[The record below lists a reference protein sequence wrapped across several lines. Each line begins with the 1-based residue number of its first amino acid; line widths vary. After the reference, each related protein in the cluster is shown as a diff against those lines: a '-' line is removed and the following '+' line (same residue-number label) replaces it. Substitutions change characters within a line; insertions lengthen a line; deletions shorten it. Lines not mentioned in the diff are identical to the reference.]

1 MAATAAHELT
11 MQQQQQQ
18 ADLIARFYKEL
29 NIVPGPNAGRM
40 LHVYYHHSS
49 YLPNSALAMKDASR
63 KMKGSATDYR
73 DEVQPQTIRI
83 TLSLAT
89 HKSLPRADVET
100 ALISHFDTAK
110 PQAMCLFTIPTSK
123 KLGSEFD
130 HLLSDISGISSR
142 VIPADPTKG
151 CIHAVHTYDIHF
163 RNGEAFTRASTLP
176 PFKFR
181 GLTTVMTLP
190 HSPID
195 RLVEIRLHCQA
206 DGTDPDYWLNG
217 MRVALHKSAEAYNK
231 TWGTKIATPE
241 ILHFQRNLEVVAGT
255 PDKLVF
261 KGDYW
266 CYVQLPEEAMTD
278 VDFNTFLP
286 VHLTTKNGA
295 VVALNND
302 LQVGFCGYCRRP
314 GHVRS
319 ACPIFQAKTQ
329 RQVVGLNRAAAS
341 NPKANDG
348 WAMATHGKKHRLD
361 DNRSPAT
368 GPNVVTL
375 SNAFAGLEDES
386 LEEEDK
392 EEEAGDELEQRDGD
406 RVRAEKEDN
415 GEDEEAAEAMEVEQG
430 LVSGSSPAPSRE
442 PKATNSNSNGLGV
455 ALSTPSSSHSG
466 SSDLTSGT
474 RAEESITTG
483 ALRAMLEKA
492 GVLQRPRCYPHPGA
506 LPPKYQFVNYYA
518 PARPMERMAHFST
531 FSLNREPDTT
541 IRIIAGDLNDCP
553 NLAVDR
559 KSVSPGP
566 RPASHATHWRTLI
579 GRIPYSVIDTI
590 RYLHPHVRQFSWPH
604 RQKGVIKSWSR
615 IDHILLSEQHAH
627 LLVSGTTFVDAP
639 LSDHRPV
646 SVTIACPSDES
657 STAVPSLPETS
668 SQLFRV
674 NTRVYADEAFAARI
688 PFIIDASRSD
698 HARHLNRQFLTM
710 KAALERRTHELEALP
725 VLDDQKQAEW
735 QDSVSM
741 NKRLILERARQL
753 RIRPHIPELSS
764 EEPLSHTVYARL
776 AGRRTTIKIDA
787 LRLADESISTDL
799 VKCLEHIQTH
809 FQSHHTPD
817 DRDVAQVEDARSTLL
832 HPVQSA

>member
-18 ADLIARFYKEL
+18 ADLIGRFYKEL

-110 PQAMCLFTIPTSK
+110 PQAMCLFTIPISN

-130 HLLSDISGISSR
+130 HLLSDISGISPR

-151 CIHAVHTYDIHF
+151 RIHAVHTYDIHF

-181 GLTTVMTLP
+181 GLPTVMTLS

-217 MRVALHKSAEAYNK
+217 MRVALHKSSVAYNK

-348 WAMATHGKKHRLD
+348 
-361 DNRSPAT
+361 PAT

-415 GEDEEAAEAMEVEQG
+415 SEDKEAAEAMEVEQG

-442 PKATNSNSNGLGV
+442 PKATKSNSNGLGV

-466 SSDLTSGT
+466 SSDLTSGSSST
-474 RAEESITTG
+474 SLLAATPPTSP
-483 ALRAMLEKA
+483 
-492 GVLQRPRCYPHPGA
+492 RPRRA
-506 LPPKYQFVNYYA
+506 A
-518 PARPMERMAHFST
+518 PYERPMTRPLKGMV
-531 FSLNREPDTT
+531 
-541 IRIIAGDLNDCP
+541 
-553 NLAVDR
+553 LAPSPLSSG
-559 KSVSPGP
+559 SVS
-566 RPASHATHWRTLI
+566 LM
-579 GRIPYSVIDTI
+579 DT
-590 RYLHPHVRQFSWPH
+590 
-604 RQKGVIKSWSR
+604 
-615 IDHILLSEQHAH
+615 
-627 LLVSGTTFVDAP
+627 
-639 LSDHRPV
+639 
-646 SVTIACPSDES
+646 
-657 STAVPSLPETS
+657 
-668 SQLFRV
+668 
-674 NTRVYADEAFAARI
+674 N
-688 PFIIDASRSD
+688 
-698 HARHLNRQFLTM
+698 
-710 KAALERRTHELEALP
+710 
-725 VLDDQKQAEW
+725 
-735 QDSVSM
+735 
-741 NKRLILERARQL
+741 
-753 RIRPHIPELSS
+753 
-764 EEPLSHTVYARL
+764 
-776 AGRRTTIKIDA
+776 
-787 LRLADESISTDL
+787 
-799 VKCLEHIQTH
+799 
-809 FQSHHTPD
+809 
-817 DRDVAQVEDARSTLL
+817 
-832 HPVQSA
+832 

>member
-29 NIVPGPNAGRM
+29 NIVPRPNAGRM

-130 HLLSDISGISSR
+130 HLLSDISGISPR

-151 CIHAVHTYDIHF
+151 RIHAVHTYDIHF

-181 GLTTVMTLP
+181 GLPTVMTLL

-206 DGTDPDYWLNG
+206 DRTDPDYWLNG

-241 ILHFQRNLEVVAGT
+241 ILHFQRNLEVVVGT

-261 KGDYW
+261 KGNYW

-319 ACPIFQAKTQ
+319 ACPIFQAKTH
-329 RQVVGLNRAAAS
+329 RQVVGLNRAAPS
-341 NPKANDG
+341 NSKENDG

-392 EEEAGDELEQRDGD
+392 EEEAGDELKQRDGD
-406 RVRAEKEDN
+406 RVRAEKEGN

-466 SSDLTSGT
+466 SSDLTSGSSST
-474 RAEESITTG
+474 SLLAATPPTSP
-483 ALRAMLEKA
+483 
-492 GVLQRPRCYPHPGA
+492 RPRRA
-506 LPPKYQFVNYYA
+506 A
-518 PARPMERMAHFST
+518 PYERPMTRPLKGMV
-531 FSLNREPDTT
+531 
-541 IRIIAGDLNDCP
+541 
-553 NLAVDR
+553 LAP
-559 KSVSPGP
+559 S
-566 RPASHATHWRTLI
+566 
-579 GRIPYSVIDTI
+579 
-590 RYLHPHVRQFSWPH
+590 
-604 RQKGVIKSWSR
+604 
-615 IDHILLSEQHAH
+615 
-627 LLVSGTTFVDAP
+627 P
-639 LSDHRPV
+639 LS
-646 SVTIACPSDES
+646 SVT
-657 STAVPSLPETS
+657 VSLMDT
-668 SQLFRV
+668 
-674 NTRVYADEAFAARI
+674 N
-688 PFIIDASRSD
+688 
-698 HARHLNRQFLTM
+698 
-710 KAALERRTHELEALP
+710 
-725 VLDDQKQAEW
+725 
-735 QDSVSM
+735 
-741 NKRLILERARQL
+741 
-753 RIRPHIPELSS
+753 
-764 EEPLSHTVYARL
+764 
-776 AGRRTTIKIDA
+776 
-787 LRLADESISTDL
+787 
-799 VKCLEHIQTH
+799 
-809 FQSHHTPD
+809 
-817 DRDVAQVEDARSTLL
+817 
-832 HPVQSA
+832 

>member
-73 DEVQPQTIRI
+73 DQVQPQTIRI

-110 PQAMCLFTIPTSK
+110 PQAMCFFTIPISN

-130 HLLSDISGISSR
+130 HLLSDISGISPR

-151 CIHAVHTYDIHF
+151 Q
-163 RNGEAFTRASTLP
+163 AFTRASTLP

-181 GLTTVMTLP
+181 GLPTVMTLP

-368 GPNVVTL
+368 GPNAVTL

-430 LVSGSSPAPSRE
+430 LQWIGGGPIDTVIVALGLVRSHFWFIVNIPSGRDSADVASSQACCALRTSDDSAFEGDGAGAFPLSSGSVSLMD
-442 PKATNSNSNGLGV
+442 TN
-455 ALSTPSSSHSG
+455 
-466 SSDLTSGT
+466 
-474 RAEESITTG
+474 
-483 ALRAMLEKA
+483 
-492 GVLQRPRCYPHPGA
+492 
-506 LPPKYQFVNYYA
+506 
-518 PARPMERMAHFST
+518 
-531 FSLNREPDTT
+531 
-541 IRIIAGDLNDCP
+541 
-553 NLAVDR
+553 
-559 KSVSPGP
+559 
-566 RPASHATHWRTLI
+566 
-579 GRIPYSVIDTI
+579 
-590 RYLHPHVRQFSWPH
+590 
-604 RQKGVIKSWSR
+604 
-615 IDHILLSEQHAH
+615 
-627 LLVSGTTFVDAP
+627 
-639 LSDHRPV
+639 
-646 SVTIACPSDES
+646 
-657 STAVPSLPETS
+657 
-668 SQLFRV
+668 
-674 NTRVYADEAFAARI
+674 
-688 PFIIDASRSD
+688 
-698 HARHLNRQFLTM
+698 
-710 KAALERRTHELEALP
+710 
-725 VLDDQKQAEW
+725 
-735 QDSVSM
+735 
-741 NKRLILERARQL
+741 
-753 RIRPHIPELSS
+753 
-764 EEPLSHTVYARL
+764 
-776 AGRRTTIKIDA
+776 
-787 LRLADESISTDL
+787 
-799 VKCLEHIQTH
+799 
-809 FQSHHTPD
+809 
-817 DRDVAQVEDARSTLL
+817 
-832 HPVQSA
+832 

>member
-130 HLLSDISGISSR
+130 HLLSDISGISPR

-151 CIHAVHTYDIHF
+151 RIHALHTYDIHF

-181 GLTTVMTLP
+181 GLPTVMTLP

-195 RLVEIRLHCQA
+195 RLVEIRLHFQA

-217 MRVALHKSAEAYNK
+217 MRVALHKSSVAYNK

-255 PDKLVF
+255 PDKL
-261 KGDYW
+261 
-266 CYVQLPEEAMTD
+266 EAMTD

-375 SNAFAGLEDES
+375 SNVFAGLEDES

-392 EEEAGDELEQRDGD
+392 EDKEEEAEDELEQRDGD

-442 PKATNSNSNGLGV
+442 PKATKSNSNGLGV

-466 SSDLTSGT
+466 SSDLTSGSSST
-474 RAEESITTG
+474 SLLAATPPTSP
-483 ALRAMLEKA
+483 
-492 GVLQRPRCYPHPGA
+492 RPRRA
-506 LPPKYQFVNYYA
+506 A
-518 PARPMERMAHFST
+518 PYERPMTRPLKGMV
-531 FSLNREPDTT
+531 
-541 IRIIAGDLNDCP
+541 
-553 NLAVDR
+553 LAPSPLSSG
-559 KSVSPGP
+559 SVS
-566 RPASHATHWRTLI
+566 LM
-579 GRIPYSVIDTI
+579 DT
-590 RYLHPHVRQFSWPH
+590 
-604 RQKGVIKSWSR
+604 
-615 IDHILLSEQHAH
+615 
-627 LLVSGTTFVDAP
+627 
-639 LSDHRPV
+639 
-646 SVTIACPSDES
+646 
-657 STAVPSLPETS
+657 
-668 SQLFRV
+668 
-674 NTRVYADEAFAARI
+674 N
-688 PFIIDASRSD
+688 
-698 HARHLNRQFLTM
+698 
-710 KAALERRTHELEALP
+710 
-725 VLDDQKQAEW
+725 
-735 QDSVSM
+735 
-741 NKRLILERARQL
+741 
-753 RIRPHIPELSS
+753 
-764 EEPLSHTVYARL
+764 
-776 AGRRTTIKIDA
+776 
-787 LRLADESISTDL
+787 
-799 VKCLEHIQTH
+799 
-809 FQSHHTPD
+809 
-817 DRDVAQVEDARSTLL
+817 
-832 HPVQSA
+832 